1 MTDRHI
7 HCVYFQ
13 YDDSNDLDGYCL
25 LKCKN
30 IDIGFGPCCE
40 NIVLRPSELLEY
52 FLVHNNYCDSWG
64 DAAEEVMEY
73 LNITNFNNYPKKEMI
88 Q

>member
-7 HCVYFQ
+7 HCVSSK
-13 YDDSNDLDGYCL
+13 YDDSTDLDGYYL

-30 IDIGFGPCCE
+30 IEIGFGPCCE

-52 FLVHNNYCDSWG
+52 FLVHNNYCDNWG
-64 DAAEEVMEY
+64 DAAEEVKEY
-73 LNITNFNNYPKKEMI
+73 LHRTNFNNYPKRR
-88 Q
+88 

>member
-7 HCVYFQ
+7 HCVYFK

-30 IDIGFGPCCE
+30 IEIGFGPCCE
-40 NIVLRPSELLEY
+40 NIVLRPSELLQY
-52 FLVHNNYCDSWG
+52 FLVHNNYCDNWG
-64 DAAEEVMEY
+64 DAAEEVKEY
-73 LNITNFNNYPKKEMI
+73 LHRANFKKKKKRR
-88 Q
+88 

>member
-7 HCVYFQ
+7 HCVYFK

-30 IDIGFGPCCE
+30 IEIGFGPCCE
-40 NIVLRPSELLEY
+40 NIVLRPLELLQY
-52 FLVHNNYCDSWG
+52 FLVHNNYCDNWG
-64 DAAEEVMEY
+64 DAAEEVKEY
-73 LNITNFNNYPKKEMI
+73 LHRANFNNYPKRR
-88 Q
+88 

>member
-13 YDDSNDLDGYCL
+13 YDDQNDLDGYCL

-30 IDIGFGPCCE
+30 IEIGFGPCCE

-52 FLVHNNYCDSWG
+52 FLVHNNYCDNWG

-73 LNITNFNNYPKKEMI
+73 LHKTNFKKKKKGR
-88 Q
+88 